1 MNVLLKFDKHY
12 SYIMMD
18 VEEEDDD
25 HVVLVGYNEKLS
37 Q

>member
-18 VEEEDDD
+18 VEEEEDDD
-25 HVVLVGYNEKLS
+25 DDDDVISRL
-37 Q
+37 

>member
-18 VEEEDDD
+18 VEEKDDD
-25 HVVLVGYNEKLS
+25 VVISGL
-37 Q
+37 

>member
-25 HVVLVGYNEKLS
+25 DVVISGL
-37 Q
+37 